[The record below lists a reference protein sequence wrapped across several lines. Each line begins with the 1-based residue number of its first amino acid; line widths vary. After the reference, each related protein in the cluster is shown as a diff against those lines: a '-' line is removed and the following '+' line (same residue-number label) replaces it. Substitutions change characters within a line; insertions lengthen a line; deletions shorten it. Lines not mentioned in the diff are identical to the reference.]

1 MKADKVFVNGTIYTM
16 DPKNPKAEAVA
27 TFGKM
32 ILGVGQKSDMA
43 TLIGPDTKVIDL
55 GGRTMI
61 PGINDSHS
69 HIIMYGINLT
79 LVDLDPSKCP
89 DIATMKKMVAERA
102 ALLGPGKWVQGWGWD
117 ESRMSDGRMPNV
129 DDMTEACPNN
139 PVTLTRGCV
148 HMILTNKMGLELAGI
163 TNDTPD
169 PEGGKIVRDEHGV
182 ATGLMQDNAQ
192 NYIKDIVPA
201 YTKDQMVNAIEL
213 SNKNYNERGITS
225 SCDAGTLISVEGE
238 NEAWYEAWSTG
249 RMSVRN
255 TTLMVDKSATKI
267 KNLGM
272 GSNFGDDMLRFGC
285 VKFFMDGSLGGA
297 TACMKKAYK
306 SDPTNFGLAYLEQD
320 ELNAKIK
327 EVHDLGYQISVH
339 AIGDESID
347 RVITAIENALQ
358 DNPRKDHRHRI
369 EHNSYCTNDLLEREK
384 KAGINISVN
393 PDFLYFFGIAHL
405 KHIGTKVYQEF
416 AAKTALKMGIPVAI
430 GSDCPV
436 LVPDPCYGLYAITQR
451 KAIDGSDL
459 GVDECITMAQALHAY
474 TSAGAYMT
482 FEENIKGSIERGKLA
497 DLTVLNCDPFTLE
510 GEEILKFGAEM
521 TVLGGKIVYEK

>member
-32 ILGVGQKSDMA
+32 ILGVGQKSDMES
-43 TLIGPDTKVIDL
+43 LIGPDTKVIDL

-89 DIATMKKMVAERA
+89 DIATMKKLVAERA

-117 ESRMSDGRMPNV
+117 ETRMTDGRMPNA
-129 DDMTEACPNN
+129 DDMSEACPNN

-148 HMILTNKMGLELAGI
+148 HMILTNRMGLDMAGV

-192 NYIKDIVPA
+192 NFIKDIVPP
-201 YTKDQMVNAIEL
+201 YTKDEMVAAIETA
-213 SNKNYNERGITS
+213 SKAYNSKGITS

-238 NEAWYEAWSTG
+238 NQAWYEAWASG
-249 RMSVRN
+249 RMTIRN
-255 TTLMVDKSATKI
+255 TTLMAGDTAAKI
-267 KNLGM
+267 KSLGV

-306 SDPTNFGLAYLEQD
+306 SNPDNFGLAYMEQD
-320 ELNAKIK
+320 ELNAKVK
-327 EVHDLGYQISVH
+327 EAHDLGYQISVH
-339 AIGDESID
+339 AIGDETID
-347 RVITAIENALQ
+347 RVVTAIENALKY
-358 DNPRKDHRHRI
+358 NPRTDHRHRI
-369 EHNSYCTNDLLEREK
+369 EHNSYCTPDLLEREK

-393 PDFLYFFGIAHL
+393 PDFLYFFGISHL
-405 KHIGTKVYQEF
+405 KHIGTDVYQEF

-459 GVDECITMAQALHAY
+459 GRDECLTMDQALRAY
-474 TSAGAYMT
+474 TKAGAYMT
-482 FEENIKGSIERGKLA
+482 FEENIKGTIERGKLA
-497 DLTVLNCDPFTLE
+497 DFAVLNYDPYTLD
-510 GEEILKFGAEM
+510 GEEILKFAAEM
-521 TVLGGKIVYEK
+521 TVLGGKIVFEK